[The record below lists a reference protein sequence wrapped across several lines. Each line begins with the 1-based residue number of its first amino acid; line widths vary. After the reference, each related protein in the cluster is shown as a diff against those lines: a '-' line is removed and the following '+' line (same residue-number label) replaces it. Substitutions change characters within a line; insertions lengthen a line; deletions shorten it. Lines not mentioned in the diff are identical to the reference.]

1 MLLKILKLAGL
12 DVEAK
17 IADVKAQ
24 LEHQAKQATE
34 HLSNTARQYAL
45 VAGCFVGATIMALFA
60 VIVGLIA
67 LYQWTALNYGPF
79 VGFAVVGGLLVLV
92 TAGLVIMAML
102 VARSDPNAKAE
113 VETSEPVLPLAAPGP
128 IALPKPEPSVHHFAA
143 DQAHQSRTNTDGVFE
158 PIFALVSRYVKM
170 PITGNPAVDDVLR
183 QLGPTAQGA
192 TNEALVRGAR
202 LVQTGDRATM
212 LTILGS
218 AALLGW
224 LMVRAAE
231 QHQHQG
237 RA

>member
-17 IADVKAQ
+17 IAAVKAE
-24 LEHQAKQATE
+24 LEHKAKQATE

-45 VAGCFVGATIMALFA
+45 IAGCFAGAAIMALFA
-60 VIVGLIA
+60 MIVGFIA
-67 LYQWTALNYGPF
+67 LYQWTAMNYGPF
-79 VGFAVVGGLLVLV
+79 VGFGVVGGLLVLITVGLVATGMAMARSEPIAQTPEPV
-92 TAGLVIMAML
+92 TA
-102 VARSDPNAKAE
+102 S
-113 VETSEPVLPLAAPGP
+113 PLTAPAP
-128 IALPKPEPSVHHFAA
+128 IALPKPEPSEHRFAGA
-143 DQAHQSRTNTDGVFE
+143 NQAYQSAVNTDGAFD
-158 PIFALVSRYVKM
+158 PLFALVGRYVQM
-170 PITGNPAVDDVLR
+170 PVTGNPAVDDVLR

-231 QHQHQG
+231 RH
-237 RA
+237 

>member
-12 DVEAK
+12 DVETK
-17 IADVKAQ
+17 IAEVKAE
-24 LEHQAKQATE
+24 LELKAKQATD

-45 VAGCFVGATIMALFA
+45 IAGCFAGAAIMALFA

-92 TAGLVIMAML
+92 TAGLVITAMA
-102 VARSDPNAKAE
+102 VARSDPNATAE
-113 VETSEPVLPLAAPGP
+113 GEAPVAVSALATSSPL
-128 IALPKPEPSVHHFAA
+128 ALPKPEPSMHAFTAS
-143 DQAHQSRTNTDGVFE
+143 QASPSPISTDGVFE
-158 PIFALVSRYVKM
+158 PIFALVNRYVQM
-170 PITGNPAVDDVLR
+170 PTTGNAAIDNVLG
-183 QLGPTAQGA
+183 QLGTTAQGA

-212 LTILGS
+212 LTVLGS
-218 AALLGW
+218 AAFLGW
-224 LMVRAAE
+224 VMVHVAE
-231 QHQHQG
+231 QQQYKS